1 MRPLSFILPWSRR
14 HSRFACRS
22 GSDHFGRKPP
32 HLKGAGFLVLGVVD
46 PGTEKAERAFWALA
60 WVQDNNKKDAAKAQV
75 PGAKELEVGV
85 RHPFLVEAQ
94 PLAALCQHLQKKI
107 RATRKTG
114 ERVEAN
120 MPLDPG

>member
-1 MRPLSFILPWSRR
+1 MSSTAIEGLQR
-14 HSRFACRS
+14 
-22 GSDHFGRKPP
+22 
-32 HLKGAGFLVLGVVD
+32 AGFLVLGVVD
-46 PGTEKAERAFWALA
+46 PSARTRSAKCKTQRNLRSSARA
-60 WVQDNNKKDAAKAQV
+60 
-75 PGAKELEVGV
+75 LEVGV